1 MEVSWNWGGTVSVL
15 VQRGSRLGGGT
26 VSVLVQGG
34 GRLPV
39 LVQRGGRLGGGTV
52 MQWYNVVV

>member
-1 MEVSWNWGGTVSVL
+1 MSVL
-15 VQRGSRLGGGT
+15 VQRGGRLGGGT

-52 MQWYNVVV
+52 MQWYKVVVQGGTVPV